1 MTPHDS
7 FCAKKPDTLADIED
21 SDDVLLGKRNFVD
34 DSMAGQSVS
43 LDPLRG
49 GDLQNDSTRKNF
61 ENQKR
66 PNVQEPMNDYDAH
79 GLVFD
84 DEISLGSL

>member
-1 MTPHDS
+1 
-7 FCAKKPDTLADIED
+7 
-21 SDDVLLGKRNFVD
+21 
-34 DSMAGQSVS
+34 MAGQSVS